1 MGLFSSFFSPVRV
14 PNIKELKNNSLPEH
28 IAIIMDGNG
37 RWAARKKLPRSAGH
51 NAGVEALREVV
62 NTCLELGVKFLT
74 VYSFSSENWQR
85 PQDEVN
91 FLLNLFLE
99 SLKNELEELH
109 NRGVRVSLI
118 GERKT
123 IPPKVLEAFKNAEK
137 KTSKN
142 KKLFLNIAFN
152 YGSRKEII
160 SAVKNVCIAAKKN
173 DIYIEKLDEKFF
185 SEYLLT
191 QGCPDPDLLI
201 RTSGEYRVSNFLLWQ
216 IAYTEFYFT
225 KTLWPDFKEKELL
238 KAVYYYQKRNRRF
251 GRL

>member
-1 MGLFSSFFSPVRV
+1 LGLFSSFFSPVRV

-123 IPPKVLEAFKNAEK
+123 IPLKVLEAFKNAEK

-160 SAVKNVCIAAKKN
+160 SAVKNVCRAAKKN
-173 DIYIEKLDEKFF
+173 DIDIEKLDEKIF